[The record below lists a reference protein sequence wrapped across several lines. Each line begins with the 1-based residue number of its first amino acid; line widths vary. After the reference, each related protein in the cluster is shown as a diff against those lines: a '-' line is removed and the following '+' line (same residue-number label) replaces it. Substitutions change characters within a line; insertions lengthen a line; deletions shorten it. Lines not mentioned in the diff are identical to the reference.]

1 MFDLGWTELLLIG
14 IVALIVVG
22 PKDLPGMFR
31 TLGKL
36 MARVRAMARDFQR
49 SMEEAADSSG
59 ASDIAVD
66 LKNLTSP
73 KAMGLDAIK
82 NLASSSDDEEEA
94 SKQLEATKAEMAEV
108 QKKHTE
114 ELAKKNQATSKK
126 IAEFAENSDKK
137 QKTSSK
143 KSIKK
148 KNE

>member
-73 KAMGLDAIK
+73 KAMGLDAINK
-82 NLASSSDDEEEA
+82 LASSSDDEEEA
-94 SKQLEATKAEMAEV
+94 SKQLEATKVEMAEV

>member
-1 MFDLGWTELLLIG
+1 
-14 IVALIVVG
+14 
-22 PKDLPGMFR
+22 
-31 TLGKL
+31 
-36 MARVRAMARDFQR
+36 
-49 SMEEAADSSG
+49 
-59 ASDIAVD
+59 
-66 LKNLTSP
+66 
-73 KAMGLDAIK
+73 
-82 NLASSSDDEEEA
+82 
-94 SKQLEATKAEMAEV
+94 MAEV

>member
-82 NLASSSDDEEEA
+82 NLASSSDDEEEV
-94 SKQLEATKAEMAEV
+94 SKQLEATKAEMAKV

-114 ELAKKNQATSKK
+114 ELVKKNQATSKK
-126 IAEFAENSDKK
+126 IAEFSKKSDEK